1 MNYVP
6 PPGAAASQGHLQ
18 IMQALLRSAGNRHNA
33 PEWLV
38 SSDASN
44 NNYASSMTAES
55 PFLRHCKRLQELY
68 KRPFLKVIKA
78 AIQNAADA
86 GLLPINILD
95 FVDISAT
102 PPELEVQDKA
112 GMAQANQAYVAMGV
126 KSRQTVAQELGLDWD
141 TEITNNQEYAEQM
154 GGGAP
159 LPMPGD
165 GSQPAQEPAQE
176 EEAMQVSGESE
187 VDDKISKLRG
197 EGYPQDQ
204 AIAIALD
211 MKRRGEIT
219 E

>member
-1 MNYVP
+1 
-6 PPGAAASQGHLQ
+6 
-18 IMQALLRSAGNRHNA
+18 
-33 PEWLV
+33 
-38 SSDASN
+38 
-44 NNYASSMTAES
+44 
-55 PFLRHCKRLQELY
+55 
-68 KRPFLKVIKA
+68 
-78 AIQNAADA
+78 
-86 GLLPINILD
+86 
-95 FVDISAT
+95 
-102 PPELEVQDKA
+102 
-112 GMAQANQAYVAMGV
+112 MGV

-159 LPMPGD
+159 LPMPSD

>member
-1 MNYVP
+1 
-6 PPGAAASQGHLQ
+6 
-18 IMQALLRSAGNRHNA
+18 
-33 PEWLV
+33 
-38 SSDASN
+38 
-44 NNYASSMTAES
+44 
-55 PFLRHCKRLQELY
+55 
-68 KRPFLKVIKA
+68 
-78 AIQNAADA
+78 
-86 GLLPINILD
+86 
-95 FVDISAT
+95 
-102 PPELEVQDKA
+102 
-112 GMAQANQAYVAMGV
+112 MGV

-165 GSQPAQEPAQE
+165 GSQPAQEQSDE
-176 EEAMQVSGESE
+176 GEAMQVAGESE
-187 VDDKISKLRG
+187 ESEIGNKISKLRK

>member
-1 MNYVP
+1 
-6 PPGAAASQGHLQ
+6 
-18 IMQALLRSAGNRHNA
+18 
-33 PEWLV
+33 
-38 SSDASN
+38 
-44 NNYASSMTAES
+44 
-55 PFLRHCKRLQELY
+55 
-68 KRPFLKVIKA
+68 
-78 AIQNAADA
+78 
-86 GLLPINILD
+86 
-95 FVDISAT
+95 
-102 PPELEVQDKA
+102 
-112 GMAQANQAYVAMGV
+112 MGV

-141 TEITNNQEYAEQM
+141 TEVTNNQEYAEQM

-165 GSQPAQEPAQE
+165 GSQPSQEPAQEANE

-187 VDDKISKLRG
+187 VGNKISKLRG